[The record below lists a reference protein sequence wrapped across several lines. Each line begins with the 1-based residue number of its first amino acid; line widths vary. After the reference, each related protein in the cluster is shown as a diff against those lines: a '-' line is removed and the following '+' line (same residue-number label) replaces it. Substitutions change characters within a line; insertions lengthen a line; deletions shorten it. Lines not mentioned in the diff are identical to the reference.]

1 MNNKKNKIILL
12 LIIVLIAI
20 IIFVIAMRDKT
31 KEETKTTFDGETAN
45 SNIKIED
52 IEFTDITKKYEDGV
66 TTIRANIVNN
76 TEETKNINVKIV
88 LKDDE
93 GNEIQSMIQAIENI
107 EPDRKKVLS
116 TGIMGDYTY
125 VKDIE
130 FEVLSDSE
138 LSQYN

>member
-1 MNNKKNKIILL
+1 MSKKKKIIILL

-20 IIFVIAMRDKT
+20 IILMIAMGNKT
-31 KEETKTTFDGETAN
+31 KEERRTTFEGETAN

-52 IEFTDITKKYEDGV
+52 IEFTDITKKYENGV
-66 TTIRANIVNN
+66 TTIRANILNN
-76 TEETKNINVKIV
+76 TNQTKNINVKII
-88 LKDDE
+88 LKDE
-93 GNEIQSMIQAIENI
+93 NGNEINSMIQAIENI

-116 TGIMGDYTY
+116 TGIMGNYTD

>member
-1 MNNKKNKIILL
+1 MNKKKKIIILL
-12 LIIVLIAI
+12 VIIVLIAI
-20 IIFVIAMRDKT
+20 IILMIAMGNKA
-31 KEETKTTFDGETAN
+31 KEERRTTFEGENAN

-52 IEFTDITKKYEDGV
+52 IGFTDITKKYENGV
-66 TTIRANIVNN
+66 TTIRANILNN
-76 TEETKNINVKIV
+76 TNQTKNINVKII
-88 LKDDE
+88 LKDE
-93 GNEIQSMIQAIENI
+93 NGNEINSMIQAIENI

-116 TGIMGDYTY
+116 TGIMGDYTG

>member
-1 MNNKKNKIILL
+1 MNKKKKIIIVL

-20 IIFVIAMRDKT
+20 IILMIAMGNKA
-31 KEETKTTFDGETAN
+31 KEEKRTTFDGEIAN

-52 IEFTDITKKYEDGV
+52 IEFTDITKIYENGV
-66 TTIRANIVNN
+66 TTIIANIVNN
-76 TEETKNINVKIV
+76 TNQTKHINVKII
-88 LKDDE
+88 LKDED
-93 GNEIQSMIQAIENI
+93 GNEINSMIQAIENI

-116 TGIMGDYTY
+116 TGIMGDYTG

-130 FEVLSDSE
+130 FEVLSNSE

>member
-1 MNNKKNKIILL
+1 MNKKKKIIILL
-12 LIIVLIAI
+12 IIIVLIAI
-20 IIFVIAMRDKT
+20 IILMIAMGNKT
-31 KEETKTTFDGETAN
+31 KEERRTTCEGETAN

-52 IEFTDITKKYEDGV
+52 IEFTDITKKYENGV
-66 TTIRANIVNN
+66 TTIRANILNN
-76 TEETKNINVKIV
+76 TNQTKNINVKII
-88 LKDDE
+88 LKDE
-93 GNEIQSMIQAIENI
+93 NGNEINSMIQAIENI

-116 TGIMGDYTY
+116 TGIMGNYTD